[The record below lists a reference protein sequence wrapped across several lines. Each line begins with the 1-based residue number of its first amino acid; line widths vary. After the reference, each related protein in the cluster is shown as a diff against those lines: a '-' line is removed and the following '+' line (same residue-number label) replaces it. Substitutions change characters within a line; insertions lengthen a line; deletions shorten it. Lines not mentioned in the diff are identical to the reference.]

1 MSEET
6 PTRIETLIAG
16 EFDRQGWQWEPGIG
30 GSLIGEAERLGAV
43 EGTAL
48 AERVPADFL
57 QRNRTTREMV
67 AAAIDRVAGG
77 FVPVPEVDE
86 PSVQITVQSGDSYM
100 VNFGPGANI
109 QNSPFNIGPG
119 RQILVNSQST
129 SEELGAALGALVAG
143 GLAGEWDEDAA
154 RAIGAAIENQGK
166 LSLDEAKTAV
176 FEAGKELAPRP
187 SRIREFTEK
196 VAVSGLGG
204 FITTAISLGLSD
216 LHHLFG

>member
-6 PTRIETLIAG
+6 PARIETLIAC

-30 GSLIGEAERLGAV
+30 GALIGEAERLGTV
-43 EGTAL
+43 EGKAL

-77 FVPVPEVDE
+77 FVPVPEVAE
-86 PSVQITVQSGDSYM
+86 PSVQITVQNGDSYM
-100 VNFGPGANI
+100 VNFGPGANV
-109 QNSPFNIGPG
+109 QNSPFNIGSG

-143 GLAGEWDEDAA
+143 GLGGNWDEEGA
-154 RAIGAAIENQGK
+154 RAVGAAIEDQGK

-176 FEAGKELAPRP
+176 LNAGKELAPQP

-196 VAVSGLGG
+196 VAVSGLGS
-204 FITTAISLGLSD
+204 FITTAISLGLAD
-216 LHHLFG
+216 LHHLL